1 MNLANTISIYCDAGV
16 RATLPSGSQI
26 NPEHTQWNRA
36 KHQKGPDKGG
46 TVTAGGP
53 GSGCRGEN
61 CGRRGDARSAST
73 RKMLKNWDDNEK
85 EAKRASVIKQEREK
99 IEGLVRDGK
108 ISRGAADTWIKHLG
122 GSHVTGKTK
131 TLKSEAAGGQSES
144 FNVTDYMDR
153 TLHRFKTRDEA
164 ERASAGNRYTRV
176 KTQRP
181 AEKVFDLSPVIKKTD
196 KKIAPGRRT
205 EGYQNPFPSNPS
217 GR

>member
-46 TVTAGGP
+46 VAG
-53 GSGCRGEN
+53 
-61 CGRRGDARSAST
+61 
-73 RKMLKNWDDNEK
+73 
-85 EAKRASVIKQEREK
+85 AKKKPFPR
-99 IEGLVRDGK
+99 
-108 ISRGAADTWIKHLG
+108 
-122 GSHVTGKTK
+122 KTK